1 MSYPILTTR
10 ITPASLVAV
19 RDRARQVADT
29 FGLEKLHGTR
39 FITAVS
45 EVARNAVQHAGGGNV
60 AFYFREG
67 RDRDM
72 PQHLVAVVTDKGPGI
87 KDIEA
92 ALAGAPRADGHRPMG
107 LVGTRRLADEI
118 GIECPP
124 GGGTVVTLGVAL
136 PRTAPRLSSTDLGVR
151 VDRLSRQKPRTPV
164 EELENQNREMLAALE
179 ELALRKQELE
189 KADLRKNQFLAT
201 LAHELRSP
209 LGTLHMT
216 LEILKRSPDIT
227 PGELAKRRDAMARQT
242 DQLTK
247 LVEDL
252 MDVSRVSQ
260 GKVELDRHRLELH
273 ELVNQALEMSGA
285 VIAAKAH
292 RVTVRRNDDDLW
304 VTGDATRLRQVLGN
318 LLGNAARYTPAEGDI
333 TVTLR
338 RNLRLAEIEVADN
351 GMGIGADMLPH
362 VFDLFVQGDNP
373 SKTDAGL
380 GVGLTLVRRLVEAHG
395 GEVAVSSDGAGQGAR
410 VTVTL
415 PLA

>member
-1 MSYPILTTR
+1 MTYPILTTR
-10 ITPASLVAV
+10 ITPASLVAL

-29 FGLEKLHGTR
+29 FGLEKLHSTR

-45 EVARNAVQHAGGGNV
+45 EVARNAVQHGGGGSV
-60 AFYFREG
+60 AFYFRGG
-67 RDRDM
+67 RDPDT

-87 KDIEA
+87 RDISA
-92 ALAGAPRADGHRPMG
+92 ALAGAVRADGHRPMG
-107 LVGTRRLADEI
+107 LVGTKRLADEI

-124 GGGTVVTLGVAL
+124 DGGTVVTLGVAL
-136 PRTAPRLSSTDLGVR
+136 PRTAPRLSSTDLGIR
-151 VDRLSRQKPRTPV
+151 VDRLARQKPRTPV

-216 LEILKRSPDIT
+216 LEILKRSPSIT
-227 PGELAKRRDAMARQT
+227 PEELAKRRDAMARQT

-260 GKVELDRHRLELH
+260 GKVELERKRLELH
-273 ELVNQALEMSGA
+273 ELVNQALELTGA
-285 VIAAKAH
+285 AIAAKDH
-292 RVTVRRNDDDLW
+292 RVAVHRHEDDLW
-304 VTGDATRLRQVLGN
+304 VNGDATRLKQVLGN
-318 LLGNAARYTPAEGDI
+318 LLSNAARYSPPHGDI
-333 TVTLR
+333 AITLR
-338 RNLRLAEIEVADN
+338 RNQRLAEIEVRDN
-351 GMGIGADMLPH
+351 GVGIDAEMLPL

-373 SKTDAGL
+373 SKTDTGL
-380 GVGLTLVRRLVEAHG
+380 GVGLTLVRRLVEGHG
-395 GEVAVSSDGAGQGAR
+395 GEVSASSGGTGQGAR
-410 VTVTL
+410 FTITL

>member
-1 MSYPILTTR
+1 MTYPILTTR
-10 ITPASLVAV
+10 ITPASLVAL

-29 FGLEKLHGTR
+29 FGLEKLHSTR

-45 EVARNAVQHAGGGNV
+45 EVARNAVQHGGGGSV
-60 AFYFREG
+60 AFSFKQGREQ
-67 RDRDM
+67 DT
-72 PQHLVAVVTDKGPGI
+72 PQHLVAVVTDHGPGV
-87 KDIEA
+87 KDIAA
-92 ALAGAPRADGHRPMG
+92 ALAGAVRADGHRPMG
-107 LVGTRRLADEI
+107 LVGARRLADELH
-118 GIECPP
+118 IECPP

-136 PRTAPRLSSTDLGVR
+136 PRAAARLTSMDLGMR
-151 VDRLSRQKPRTPV
+151 VDELARQKPRTPV

-216 LEILKRSPDIT
+216 LEILKRSPSIT
-227 PGELAKRRDAMARQT
+227 PEELAKRRDAMARQT

-260 GKVELDRHRLELH
+260 GKVELERKRLELH
-273 ELVNQALEMSGA
+273 ELVTQALELTGA
-285 VIAAKAH
+285 AIAAKDH
-292 RVTVRRNDDDLW
+292 RVTVHRHEDDLW
-304 VTGDATRLRQVLGN
+304 VNGDATRLKQVLVN
-318 LLGNAARYTPAEGDI
+318 LLSNAARYSPAHGDI
-333 TVTLR
+333 AITLR
-338 RNLRLAEIEVADN
+338 RKQRMAEIEVRDQ
-351 GMGIGADMLPH
+351 GVGIDAEMLPL

-380 GVGLTLVRRLVEAHG
+380 GVGLTLVRRLVEGHG
-395 GEVAVSSDGAGQGAR
+395 GEVSAASDGPGQGAR
-410 VTVTL
+410 FTVSL

>member
-1 MSYPILTTR
+1 MTYPILTTR
-10 ITPASLVAV
+10 ITPASLVAL

-29 FGLEKLHGTR
+29 FGLEKLHSTR

-45 EVARNAVQHAGGGNV
+45 EVARNAVQHGGGGSV

-67 RDRDM
+67 RDPDT

-87 KDIEA
+87 RDISA
-92 ALAGAPRADGHRPMG
+92 ALAGAVRADGHRPMG
-107 LVGTRRLADEI
+107 LVGTKRLADEM

-124 GGGTVVTLGVAL
+124 DGGTVVTLGVAL
-136 PRTAPRLSSTDLGVR
+136 PRTAPRLSSTDLGIR
-151 VDRLSRQKPRTPV
+151 VDRLARQKPRTPV
-164 EELENQNREMLAALE
+164 EELENQNREMLIALE

-216 LEILKRSPDIT
+216 LEILKRSPAIT
-227 PGELAKRRDAMARQT
+227 PEELARRRDAMARQT

-260 GKVELDRHRLELH
+260 GKVELERKRLELH
-273 ELVNQALEMSGA
+273 ELVTQALEMTGSS
-285 VIAAKAH
+285 ISAKEH
-292 RVTVRRNDDDLW
+292 TVTVNRYADDLW
-304 VTGDATRLRQVLGN
+304 VEGDATRLRQVLGN
-318 LLGNAARYTPAEGDI
+318 LLGNSARYTPPNGHI

-338 RNLRLAEIEVADN
+338 RNQRMAEIEVLDDGVGIAADV
-351 GMGIGADMLPH
+351 LPN
-362 VFDLFVQGDNP
+362 VFDLFVQGEST
-373 SKTDAGL
+373 SKTNAGL
-380 GVGLTLVRRLVEAHG
+380 GVGLTLVRRLVEGHG
-395 GEVAVSSDGAGQGAR
+395 GEVSASSGGTGQGAR
-410 VTVTL
+410 FTITL

>member
-1 MSYPILTTR
+1 MTYPILTTR
-10 ITPASLVAV
+10 ITPASLVAL

-29 FGLEKLHGTR
+29 FGLEKLHSTR

-45 EVARNAVQHAGGGNV
+45 EVARNAVQHGGGGSV

-67 RDRDM
+67 RDPDT

-87 KDIEA
+87 RDISA
-92 ALAGAPRADGHRPMG
+92 ALAGAVRADGHRPMG
-107 LVGTRRLADEI
+107 LVGTKRLADEI

-124 GGGTVVTLGVAL
+124 DGGTVVTLGVAL
-136 PRTAPRLSSTDLGVR
+136 PRTAPRLSSTDLGIR
-151 VDRLSRQKPRTPV
+151 VDRLARQKPRTPV
-164 EELENQNREMLAALE
+164 EELENQNREMLIALE

-216 LEILKRSPDIT
+216 LEILKRSPAIT
-227 PGELAKRRDAMARQT
+227 PEELAKRRDAMARQT
-242 DQLTK
+242 DQLSK

-260 GKVELDRHRLELH
+260 GKVELERKRLELH
-273 ELVNQALEMSGA
+273 DLVTQALEMTGSS
-285 VIAAKAH
+285 ISAKEH
-292 RVTVRRNDDDLW
+292 TVTVNRYADDLW
-304 VTGDATRLRQVLGN
+304 VEGDATRLRQVLGN
-318 LLGNAARYTPAEGDI
+318 LLGNSARYTPPNGHI

-338 RNLRLAEIEVADN
+338 RNQRMAEIEVLDDGVGIAADV
-351 GMGIGADMLPH
+351 LPN
-362 VFDLFVQGDNP
+362 VFDLFVQGEST
-373 SKTDAGL
+373 SKTNTGL
-380 GVGLTLVRRLVEAHG
+380 GVGLTLVRRLVEGHG
-395 GEVAVSSDGAGQGAR
+395 GEVSASSGGTGQGAR
-410 VTVTL
+410 FTITL